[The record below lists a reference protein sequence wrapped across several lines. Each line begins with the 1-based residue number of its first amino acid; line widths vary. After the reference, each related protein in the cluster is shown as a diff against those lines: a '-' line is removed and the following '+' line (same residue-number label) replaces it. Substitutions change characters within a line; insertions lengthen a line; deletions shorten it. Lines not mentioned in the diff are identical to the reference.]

1 LLILAPNEAERR
13 NFMTGISNEVIFW
26 LAAFIVLIIAELA
39 TMQLVSIWFAAGAL
53 VAALI
58 AAVPMPLYIQI
69 AVFAGVSALL
79 LIFTRPV
86 LKKLFS
92 KPPVPTNAEID
103 IGKKALVIE
112 SIDNLKMTGRV
123 RLNEVDWMAV
133 SSEGQPI
140 PAGETVVVD
149 KIEGAKLYVSTQ
161 KEE

>member
-1 LLILAPNEAERR
+1 
-13 NFMTGISNEVIFW
+13 MTGISNEVIFW
-26 LAAFIVLIIAELA
+26 LAAFVVLVIAELA

-53 VAALI
+53 AAALI
-58 AAVPMPLYIQI
+58 AAIPMPIYIQI
-69 AVFAGVSALL
+69 AVFVGISTLL
-79 LIFTRPV
+79 LIFTRPI

-133 SSEGQPI
+133 SSGGQAI